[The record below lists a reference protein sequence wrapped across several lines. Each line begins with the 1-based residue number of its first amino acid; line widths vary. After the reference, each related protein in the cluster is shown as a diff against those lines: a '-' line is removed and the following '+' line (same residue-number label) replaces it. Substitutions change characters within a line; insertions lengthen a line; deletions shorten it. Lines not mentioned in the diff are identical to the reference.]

1 MVEKV
6 GVRFES
12 VKCGKLRRWL
22 TVKNLTD
29 LLKVPVGV
37 WQARRVLKKFGA
49 EVVFSKGGYVSLPVV
64 MGAKLAGVPV
74 IAHESDVTVGLA
86 NKVGEKLAA
95 KILLGF
101 EETLAYLDGAARKRA
116 EVVGS
121 PVREELFKGDADRG
135 RKFCHFDKHRPA
147 LLVMGGSQG
156 ASEINNLVW
165 SSLDQLVKKF
175 QVVHIVGRG
184 DLNLGVKRRGYVQH
198 EYLDEQMAD
207 VYALCELVVSRGG
220 ANSLAELAALKKK
233 VLVIPLTGEGTRGE
247 QVQNAQAFARKYG
260 FGILSGEIKVED
272 FVKNVELVY
281 GNKAPVEK
289 FENGVGRIVDEILK
303 VCRKV

>member
-1 MVEKV
+1 
-6 GVRFES
+6 
-12 VKCGKLRRWL
+12 
-22 TVKNLTD
+22 
-29 LLKVPVGV
+29 
-37 WQARRVLKKFGA
+37 
-49 EVVFSKGGYVSLPVV
+49 
-64 MGAKLAGVPV
+64 
-74 IAHESDVTVGLA
+74 
-86 NKVGEKLAA
+86 
-95 KILLGF
+95 
-101 EETLAYLDGAARKRA
+101 
-116 EVVGS
+116 
-121 PVREELFKGDADRG
+121 
-135 RKFCHFDKHRPA
+135 
-147 LLVMGGSQG
+147 MGGSQG

-184 DLNLGVKRRGYVQH
+184 NLNLGVKRRGYVQH

-247 QVQNAQAFARKYG
+247 QVQTAQAFARKYG